1 VPNDITK
8 EFIKE
13 MNKELG
19 KNKGLTKV
27 GGINITTGG
36 DLNIASHVPFAIPS
50 GLPLLELSIGKP
62 GYPAGRVLEFFGFE
76 SSGKTTAALHAIAEC
91 QRLGGQVIYIDTEY
105 TFDLTRPR
113 AKKIGV
119 DVDNLLLAEADS
131 IEKVFDTID
140 AFLDKLEKEDWRF
153 PSMIVV
159 DSITGVESEGSSVKE
174 IREEARVGQDA
185 RIIRKAMRRL
195 TSRIST
201 RKTCAIFIN
210 HAIANIGFGNP
221 KTSAGGHALKFF
233 ASLRIDFTFLSQLV
247 DGQKDDR
254 HYKGQSIK
262 IAIRKN
268 KINSTD
274 SPEFD
279 VKNGVTGFD
288 IYEGIMDGL
297 IAIGLIESVNQ
308 QSWHYVPTGT
318 TFMKKE
324 WKALV
329 DGMGGPSKVY
339 DFFLQEA
346 EKVGKITPYGSDT
359 DTVISI
365 QEEEEE

>member
-1 VPNDITK
+1 MPNDITK
-8 EFIKE
+8 EFVKG

-19 KNKGLTKV
+19 KNKGLAKV
-27 GGINITTGG
+27 GGVNITTGG
-36 DLNIASHVPFAIPS
+36 DLSIASHVPFAIPS

-119 DVDNLLLAEADS
+119 DVDNMLLAEADS

-140 AFLDKLEKEDWRF
+140 VFLDKLEAEDWRF

-159 DSITGVESEGSSVKE
+159 DSITGVESEGSSNKE
-174 IREEARVGQDA
+174 IREESRIGQDA
-185 RIIRKAMRRL
+185 RVIRKAMRRL

-233 ASLRIDFTFLSQLV
+233 ASLRVDFTFLSQLI
-247 DGQKDDR
+247 DGVKDDR

-268 KINSTD
+268 KINVTD

-288 IYEGIMDGL
+288 IYEGLMDGL
-297 IAIGLIESVNQ
+297 VALGLVETVNQ
-308 QSWHYVPTGT
+308 QSWHYKPTST
-318 TFMKKE
+318 TFTRKE
-324 WKALV
+324 WKPLV
-329 DGMGGPSKVY
+329 DSMGGPPKVY

-346 EKVGKITPYGSDT
+346 EKMGKITPYGSDNS
-359 DTVISI
+359 VITI
-365 QEEEEE
+365 EEPDDE